1 MLGALL
7 EVAER
12 TDPGR
17 DPDKQVNED
26 SAAHRAT
33 KLGHLLVVCDGMGGH
48 ALGQEASRLAVAT
61 IMQSIETAAPG
72 VAPGAALA
80 QAIGEAGRR
89 VYQMGGAGPHL
100 GRPGSTCVAL
110 LIHGGAVEVAHV
122 GDSRAFFVRNGH
134 IWPLT
139 KDHSVVQQLLDQ
151 GAITPEQAV
160 LHPEG
165 NKITR
170 ALGMKPDTEV
180 ELRDPPLLQA
190 VGDIFVLATDGLC
203 DLVRTD
209 EIGSVVAQAASLDL
223 ACQNLIAMANARGGH
238 DNITVLLARVLP
250 GGAAGASA
258 SSEPLAPTIVEAP
271 AVSVMPEKTLIDHPA
286 VGAVPAAAPF
296 VQGPPSAAPFAPTP
310 PAATPF
316 APPAAATPFAP
327 TPKTAPFAP
336 TPPGAAPGGPPTPGP
351 ITEPLRAAPIPPGAP
366 PRVPLP
372 VSPPHTIPPAPPS
385 RSGLL
390 VAIVVMMLVFLVGV
404 VAWWV
409 LRGR

>member
-1 MLGALL
+1 MQGALL
-7 EVAER
+7 EVAQR

-26 SAAHRAT
+26 SAAYRAT

-61 IMQSIETAAPG
+61 IMQSVETAAPS

-80 QAIGEAGRR
+80 QAIAEAGRR
-89 VYQMGGAGPHL
+89 VYAMGGAGPQM

-110 LIHGGAVEVAHV
+110 LVHGGAVEIAHV
-122 GDSRAFFVRNGH
+122 GDSRAYFIRNGH

-209 EIGSVVAQAASLDL
+209 EIGTVVMQAASLDL
-223 ACQNLIAMANARGGH
+223 AGQNLVAMANARGGH

-250 GGAAGASA
+250 PASVGATLTE
-258 SSEPLAPTIVEAP
+258 EPLAPTIVEAP
-271 AVSVMPEKTLIDHPA
+271 VGAALPEKTLVDRPSS
-286 VGAVPAAAPF
+286 GS
-296 VQGPPSAAPFAPTP
+296 PPG
-310 PAATPF
+310 
-316 APPAAATPFAP
+316 
-327 TPKTAPFAP
+327 TAPFAP
-336 TPPGAAPGGPPTPGP
+336 AAAPPARPSPQSPAGAAPSAPTPSVARA
-351 ITEPLRAAPIPPGAP
+351 ITEPLHAPPISPAAP
-366 PRVPLP
+366 PRAPAP
-372 VSPPHTIPPAPPS
+372 ASTPNTIPPTPPS
-385 RSGLL
+385 RGGLL
-390 VAIVVMMLVFLVGV
+390 VAIVVVMLLFLGAVVG
-404 VAWWV
+404 WWI

>member
-1 MLGALL
+1 MQGALL
-7 EVAER
+7 EVAQR

-26 SAAHRAT
+26 SAGYRAT

-61 IMQSIETAAPG
+61 IMQSVETAAPT
-72 VAPGAALA
+72 VAPGPALA
-80 QAIGEAGRR
+80 QAIAEAGRR
-89 VYQMGGAGPHL
+89 VYAMGGAGPQM

-110 LIHGGAVEVAHV
+110 LVHGGAVEIAHV
-122 GDSRAFFVRNGH
+122 GDSRAYFIRNGH

-139 KDHSVVQQLLDQ
+139 RDHSIVQQLLDQ
-151 GAITPEQAV
+151 GAITPDQAV

-209 EIGSVVAQAASLDL
+209 EIGSVVMQAASLDL
-223 ACQNLIAMANARGGH
+223 AGQHLVAMANARGGH

-250 GGAAGASA
+250 PGSVAATLTQ
-258 SSEPLAPTIVEAP
+258 EPLAPTIVEAP
-271 AVSVMPEKTLIDHPA
+271 LGSALPEKTLVDR
-286 VGAVPAAAPF
+286 
-296 VQGPPSAAPFAPTP
+296 PPSGSPPAAPFAPTP
-310 PAATPF
+310 PVAA
-316 APPAAATPFAP
+316 
-327 TPKTAPFAP
+327 
-336 TPPGAAPGGPPTPGP
+336 P
-351 ITEPLRAAPIPPGAP
+351 ITEPLRAAPMPPGAQS
-366 PRVPLP
+366 R
-372 VSPPHTIPPAPPS
+372 PHAPAPTPNTIPPAPPS

-390 VAIVVMMLVFLVGV
+390 VAIVVVMLSFLIAVVG
-404 VAWWV
+404 WWI

>member
-1 MLGALL
+1 MQGALL
-7 EVAER
+7 EVAQR
-12 TDPGR
+12 TDAGR

-26 SAAHRAT
+26 SAGYRAT

-61 IMQSIETAAPG
+61 IMQSVEAAAP
-72 VAPGAALA
+72 AMPPGPVLA
-80 QAIGEAGRR
+80 HAIAEAGRR
-89 VYQMGGAGPHL
+89 VYAMGGAGAQP

-110 LIHGGAVEVAHV
+110 LVHGAAVEVAHV
-122 GDSRAFFVRNGH
+122 GDSRAYFIRNAH

-209 EIGSVVAQAASLDL
+209 EIGSVVMQAASLDL
-223 ACQNLIAMANARGGH
+223 AGQNLVAMANARGGH
-238 DNITVLLARVLP
+238 DNITVMLARVLP
-250 GGAAGASA
+250 PASVGATLTQ
-258 SSEPLAPTIVEAP
+258 EPLAPTIVETPMA
-271 AVSVMPEKTLIDHPA
+271 SVQPEKTLVDR
-286 VGAVPAAAPF
+286 
-296 VQGPPSAAPFAPTP
+296 PPSGSPSGAAPFASSP
-310 PAATPF
+310 PAARPSAQ
-316 APPAAATPFAP
+316 APGSAAPSAP
-327 TPKTAPFAP
+327 TAPAP
-336 TPPGAAPGGPPTPGP
+336 RL
-351 ITEPLRAAPIPPGAP
+351 ITEPLHAAPMPPGVQPRAP
-366 PRVPLP
+366 APA
-372 VSPPHTIPPAPPS
+372 SPPNTIPPAPPS

-390 VAIVVMMLVFLVGV
+390 VAFVVMMVLFLAGIV
-404 VAWWV
+404 VWWI

>member
-1 MLGALL
+1 MQGALL
-7 EVAER
+7 EVAQR

-26 SAAHRAT
+26 SAAYRST

-48 ALGQEASRLAVAT
+48 AAGQEASRLAVAT
-61 IMQSIETAAPG
+61 IMQSVETAAPG
-72 VAPGAALA
+72 TAPGAALA
-80 QAIGEAGRR
+80 QAIFEAGRR
-89 VYQMGGAGPHL
+89 VHEMGGTALLL

-110 LIHGGAVEVAHV
+110 LVHGGAVEVAHV
-122 GDSRAFFVRNGH
+122 GDSRAYFIRNGH

-190 VGDIFVLATDGLC
+190 VGDILLLATDGLC

-209 EIGSVVAQAASLDL
+209 EIGTVVMQAASLDL
-223 ACQNLIAMANARGGH
+223 AGQNLIAMANARGGH

-250 GGAAGASA
+250 GGGAGATVSQ
-258 SSEPLAPTIVEAP
+258 EPLAPTIVEAP
-271 AVSVMPEKTLIDHPA
+271 VGSVLPEKTLVDRPP
-286 VGAVPAAAPF
+286 GAAPPGAAPF
-296 VQGPPSAAPFAPTP
+296 V
-310 PAATPF
+310 
-316 APPAAATPFAP
+316 
-327 TPKTAPFAP
+327 P
-336 TPPGAAPGGPPTPGP
+336 TPPGAAPFVPTPP
-351 ITEPLRAAPIPPGAP
+351 ASPPFAPPPAAAPPFVPPSTPVTAPLPASALPPGAQAHP
-366 PRVPLP
+366 PAA
-372 VSPPHTIPPAPPS
+372 SPPPNTIPPAPPS
-385 RSGLL
+385 SSGLL
-390 VAIVVMMLVFLVGV
+390 VLVLVLGIMLLFLAAVVG
-404 VAWWV
+404 WWI

>member
-1 MLGALL
+1 MQGALL
-7 EVAER
+7 EVAQR

-26 SAAHRAT
+26 SAGYRAT

-61 IMQSIETAAPG
+61 IMQYVETAAP
-72 VAPGAALA
+72 AITPGPALA
-80 QAIGEAGRR
+80 QAIAEAGRR
-89 VYQMGGAGPHL
+89 VYAMGGAGPQA

-110 LIHGGAVEVAHV
+110 LVHGGAVEVAHV
-122 GDSRAFFVRNGH
+122 GDSRAYFIRNGH

-180 ELRDPPLLQA
+180 ELREPPLLQA

-209 EIGSVVAQAASLDL
+209 EIGTVVVQAASLDL
-223 ACQNLIAMANARGGH
+223 AGQNLVAMANARGGH

-250 GGAAGASA
+250 PGSVAATLTQ
-258 SSEPLAPTIVEAP
+258 EPLAPTIVETPMGALL
-271 AVSVMPEKTLIDHPA
+271 PEKTLVDR
-286 VGAVPAAAPF
+286 
-296 VQGPPSAAPFAPTP
+296 PPSGS
-310 PAATPF
+310 
-316 APPAAATPFAP
+316 
-327 TPKTAPFAP
+327 
-336 TPPGAAPGGPPTPGP
+336 PPGAAPPASPPVAGP
-351 ITEPLRAAPIPPGAP
+351 ITEPLHVAPVPPSALPRPPAP
-366 PRVPLP
+366 TGTPN
-372 VSPPHTIPPAPPS
+372 TIPPAPPS

-390 VAIVVMMLVFLVGV
+390 VAVVVMMLLFLGAVFG
-404 VAWWV
+404 WWI

>member
-1 MLGALL
+1 MQGALL

-61 IMQSIETAAPG
+61 IMQSVETAAPG
-72 VAPGAALA
+72 MTPGTALA
-80 QAIGEAGRR
+80 HAIGEAGRR
-89 VYQMGGAGPHL
+89 VYQMGGAGPQA

-110 LIHGGAVEVAHV
+110 LVHGGAVEVAHV
-122 GDSRAFFVRNGH
+122 GDSRAYFVRNGH

-209 EIGSVVAQAASLDL
+209 EIGSAVMLAPSLDV
-223 ACQNLIAMANARGGH
+223 ACQNLVAMANARGGH
-238 DNITVLLARVLP
+238 DNITVLMARVLP
-250 GGAAGASA
+250 GGSAGANVSH
-258 SSEPLAPTIVEAP
+258 EPLAPTIVEAP
-271 AVSVMPEKTLIDHPA
+271 VGSVMPEKTLIDRPA
-286 VGAVPAAAPF
+286 GAALPAPAPFAPPPAAAPF
-296 VQGPPSAAPFAPTP
+296 APAPPVSAAP
-310 PAATPF
+310 ATP
-316 APPAAATPFAP
+316 AR
-327 TPKTAPFAP
+327 
-336 TPPGAAPGGPPTPGP
+336 P
-351 ITEPLRAAPIPPGAP
+351 ITEPLHVPPVVPSAPVRG
-366 PRVPLP
+366 PLP
-372 VSPPHTIPPAPPS
+372 GSLPNTIPPAPPS

-390 VAIVVMMLVFLVGV
+390 LAIVVTMLLFLVGV
-404 VAWWV
+404 VVWWI

>member
-1 MLGALL
+1 MQGALL
-7 EVAER
+7 EVAQR

-26 SAAHRAT
+26 SASHRAT

-61 IMQSIETAAPG
+61 IMQSLDAAHPG
-72 VAPGAALA
+72 VSPGAALA
-80 QAIGEAGRR
+80 QAIFDAGRG
-89 VYQMGGAGPHL
+89 VYAMGGAGPQA

-110 LIHGGAVEVAHV
+110 LVHGHAVEVAHV
-122 GDSRAFFVRNGH
+122 GDSRAYFVRNGH

-139 KDHSVVQQLLDQ
+139 KDHSVVQQMLDQ

-190 VGDIFVLATDGLC
+190 VGDIFILVSDGLS

-209 EIGSVVAQAASLDL
+209 EIGTVVTQAASLDL

-250 GGAAGASA
+250 GGGAGTTVTH
-258 SSEPLAPTIVEAP
+258 EPLAPTIVEAP
-271 AVSVMPEKTLIDHPA
+271 SAAAPSVAAPEKTLVDHP
-286 VGAVPAAAPF
+286 VAAP
-296 VQGPPSAAPFAPTP
+296 PLAASFAPTP
-310 PAATPF
+310 PAVVPSSPGPGTPV
-316 APPAAATPFAP
+316 
-327 TPKTAPFAP
+327 TAPLP
-336 TPPGAAPGGPPTPGP
+336 IAA
-351 ITEPLRAAPIPPGAP
+351 IPPGAQLHRP
-366 PRVPLP
+366 PQP
-372 VSPPHTIPPAPPS
+372 VSPPNTIPPAPPS
-385 RSGLL
+385 RSGLFVTVL
-390 VAIVVMMLVFLVGV
+390 VLMLLFLAGV
-404 VAWWV
+404 AGWWV

>member
-1 MLGALL
+1 MQGALL
-7 EVAER
+7 EVAQR

-26 SAAHRAT
+26 SAGYRAT
-33 KLGHLLVVCDGMGGH
+33 KLGQLLVVCDGMGGH

-61 IMQSIETAAPG
+61 IMQYVETAAPST
-72 VAPGAALA
+72 APGPALA
-80 QAIGEAGRR
+80 QAIAEAGRR
-89 VYQMGGAGPHL
+89 VYAMGGAGPQA

-110 LIHGGAVEVAHV
+110 LVHGGAVEVAHV
-122 GDSRAFFVRNGH
+122 GDSRAYFIRNGH

-180 ELRDPPLLQA
+180 ELREPPLLQA

-203 DLVRTD
+203 DLVRTE
-209 EIGSVVAQAASLDL
+209 EIGSVVVQAASLDL
-223 ACQNLIAMANARGGH
+223 AGQNLVAMANARGGH

-250 GGAAGASA
+250 AGSVAATITQ
-258 SSEPLAPTIVEAP
+258 EPLAPTIVEAP
-271 AVSVMPEKTLIDHPA
+271 VAAPLPEKTLVDRPPSGSPPGGGPFA
-286 VGAVPAAAPF
+286 QPPPAAAP
-296 VQGPPSAAPFAPTP
+296 AAPLAPTP
-310 PAATPF
+310 PAAFPSARSSAGA
-316 APPAAATPFAP
+316 APPA
-327 TPKTAPFAP
+327 TAPVA
-336 TPPGAAPGGPPTPGP
+336 GP
-351 ITEPLRAAPIPPGAP
+351 ITEPLHVAPMPPGALPRP
-366 PRVPLP
+366 PA
-372 VSPPHTIPPAPPS
+372 PPGTPNTIPPAPPS

-390 VAIVVMMLVFLVGV
+390 VAVVVMMLLFLGAVFG
-404 VAWWV
+404 WWI

>member
-1 MLGALL
+1 MQGALL
-7 EVAER
+7 EVAQR

-26 SAAHRAT
+26 SAAYRAT

-48 ALGQEASRLAVAT
+48 ALGQEASRLAVTT
-61 IMQSIETAAPG
+61 IMQSIETAATAM
-72 VAPGAALA
+72 APGPALA
-80 QAIGEAGRR
+80 HAIGEAGRR
-89 VYQMGGAGPHL
+89 VYAMGGTGPQM

-110 LIHGGAVEVAHV
+110 LVHGGAVEVAHV
-122 GDSRAFFVRNGH
+122 GDSRAYFIRNGH

-139 KDHSVVQQLLDQ
+139 RDHSVVQQLLDQ

-203 DLVRTD
+203 DLVRTE
-209 EIGSVVAQAASLDL
+209 EIGSVVMQAASLDL
-223 ACQNLIAMANARGGH
+223 AGQNLVAMANARGGH

-250 GGAAGASA
+250 PGAVAPTLTQ
-258 SSEPLAPTIVEAP
+258 EPLSPTIVEAP
-271 AVSVMPEKTLIDHPA
+271 LGASVPEKTLVDRPPS
-286 VGAVPAAAPF
+286 GAPPGVAPFAPTPAA
-296 VQGPPSAAPFAPTP
+296 AAPFAPTP
-310 PAATPF
+310 PAARPSSQGS
-316 APPAAATPFAP
+316 A
-327 TPKTAPFAP
+327 
-336 TPPGAAPGGPPTPGP
+336 GAAPSAPASPVAGP
-351 ITEPLRAAPIPPGAP
+351 ITEPLHAAPIPLGAP
-366 PRVPLP
+366 SRNPTPAP
-372 VSPPHTIPPAPPS
+372 TPNTIPPAPPS

-390 VAIVVMMLVFLVGV
+390 VAFVAMMVLFLVAVFG
-404 VAWWV
+404 WWI
-409 LRGR
+409 LKGR